1 MYSGEWWID
10 VTGFA
15 VALRRAVLGAAG
27 LACYGTF
34 VGCSGGGGASD
45 SVAAGGFASDA
56 KTAAVR
62 TAPEA
67 TPVPSPTPDL
77 PQVAALSAGAFV
89 RGFGVN
95 MHNGFYGTGYTENV
109 PLVESLV
116 TAVGAAV
123 VRDGMSV
130 GQSNVCAEDATLGA
144 NGLRFDFIATTTTT
158 PSQIQS
164 WLRCVGTKYVAS
176 VEGPNE
182 YDINHPPSDKN
193 WVRTLT
199 AAQESIAATV
209 RADDPGVAVIGPA
222 VTTASA
228 AKALGNLSAY
238 LDDGNAH
245 VYFNGYNPGNT
256 GYGENGYGSIPYA
269 LSAVKS
275 ISGSKPMFVTETGYG
290 TAGGAGQ
297 VSEAVQAKYMPRLM
311 LEMAKDGVPEAI
323 AYEFIDEGGAPF
335 SNYGLLRSDLSLKP
349 AYYAVQSLIWVL
361 YDTGPTMTG
370 SLGIGIS
377 GQSSNVASLLFRK
390 SDGSYALALWLEVE
404 SCNPDTGQNI
414 NVSPQAVK
422 IQFARTL
429 LSPTLYTYNSASKFQ
444 ATSLQPASSFS
455 LSVNDE
461 VEVLKFK

>member
-1 MYSGEWWID
+1 VD
-10 VTGFA
+10 RTLTGFA
-15 VALRRAVLGAAG
+15 LALRRARLVTAG
-27 LACYGTF
+27 LACCGAF
-34 VGCSGGGGASD
+34 AGCSAGGGSSD
-45 SVAAGGFASDA
+45 AESAARTVAAARP
-56 KTAAVR
+56 AAGAA
-62 TAPEA
+62 TSETPAPSQ
-67 TPVPSPTPDL
+67 TPNL
-77 PQVAALSAGAFV
+77 PQVSALSAGAFV
-89 RGFGVN
+89 HGFGVN
-95 MHNGFYGTGYTENV
+95 MHNAFYGTGYTNDV

-123 VRDGMSV
+123 VRDGMSP
-130 GQSNVCAEDATLGA
+130 GQGNVCAEDAALGA
-144 NGLRFDFIATTTTT
+144 KGLRFDFIATTTTT

-164 WLRCVGTKYVAS
+164 WLGCVGTKYVAS

-193 WVRTLT
+193 WAKTLA
-199 AAQESIAATV
+199 AAQEGIAATV

-256 GYGENGYGSIPYA
+256 GYGEGGYGSIPYA
-269 LSAVKS
+269 LSAVSS

-290 TAGGAGQ
+290 TAGGVGQ

-335 SNYGLLRSDLSLKP
+335 SSYGLLRSNLSLKP

-370 SLGIGIS
+370 TLGIGIS
-377 GQSSNVASLLFRK
+377 GQTSNVASLLFRK

-404 SCNPDTGQNI
+404 SSDPNTGQNI
-414 NVSPQAVK
+414 NVSPQSVTL
-422 IQFARTL
+422 QFARTL
-429 LSPTLYTYNSASKFQ
+429 LSPTLYTYDSASQFQ
-444 ATSLQPASSFS
+444 ATALAPASSFS
-455 LSVNDE
+455 LSVSDE